1 MTSKRKNGHFNISFI
16 FLCKILLFLFIIW
29 STYYYFSR
37 KKLLLFYNWD
47 ADKIK
52 KKREILVALSVTG
65 LLPAR
70 HWLMQRGFP
79 EGIQIS
85 MKAAGTPILKKYF
98 IYICML
104 GQKYLKLIACQQKV
118 SNSKIWLHVSI
129 FNFCFLWLFIF

>member
-52 KKREILVALSVTG
+52 KKKGNLGCAFSNWIITSKTLINATWVPR
-65 LLPAR
+65 R
-70 HWLMQRGFP
+70 HSNFN
-79 EGIQIS
+79 EG
-85 MKAAGTPILKKYF
+85 GGHTDVKKVLY

-118 SNSKIWLHVSI
+118 SNFKIWLHVSTYY
-129 FNFCFLWLFIF
+129 FKGFF